1 VRIIVYDQYW
11 PTLGGGEKLAGGI
24 AQALTGAGH
33 DVTLLAHEPLDIE
46 ILQERL
52 ALDLS
57 GVTVTEVEA
66 TPDAISAASGD
77 ADVFINASF
86 GSVARSTAPASLYV
100 VYFPVLPQLERSA
113 LRRAVAARGRS
124 LLRANGDGRAEPLSG
139 LHAPDVLRRHSARW
153 TTGEAVLAIKAH
165 PGETVPVV
173 VALGRYLDPG
183 LGPRPVEALLDG
195 DVIAATTVRPVTSR
209 LDLRR
214 VTHLRFTVQGR
225 PDGEPVQ
232 VALRSPTH
240 SPAERDASSDHRVLG
255 VPVLAVE
262 AGREPGRRLAA
273 RLPGLLEPTYGVGF
287 LDSYSRVLSISEFVQ
302 RWVTRLWERDSGL
315 LYPPVTM
322 YDAGPKADS
331 IVSVGR
337 FFGRGSGHSKKQLEM
352 VKAFRRLHD
361 GGAVGWTLHLV
372 GGCAPEHAGYLDEV
386 RDAAAGLP
394 VKLHVGA
401 TGEEL
406 RRLYAE
412 TSIYWHATGLHEN
425 ENRHPDRF
433 EHFGITTVEA
443 MSAGAVPVVIGAGGQ
458 REVVRDGV
466 DGYWFSDLDGL
477 VARTRELI
485 DDPDRRA
492 LMADSARQAAQRFSV
507 DAFAGAVVEEVTA
520 LSSPSPG

>member
-1 VRIIVYDQYW
+1 VRITVYDQYW

-33 DVTLLAHEPLDIE
+33 QVTLLAHEPLDIDL
-46 ILQERL
+46 LQERL

-57 GVTVTEVEA
+57 GVGVTVVEA

-86 GSVARSTAPASLYV
+86 GSVARSTAPASLYI

-153 TTGEAVLAIKAH
+153 STGEALLAIKAH
-165 PGETVPVV
+165 PGETVPVI
-173 VALGRYLDPG
+173 VALGRYIDPA
-183 LGPRPVEALLDG
+183 LGPRTVEALVDG
-195 DVIAATTVRPVTSR
+195 DVVAEATVHPVTSR

-225 PDGEPVQ
+225 PEGEPVH

-240 SPAERDASSDHRVLG
+240 SPAERDDSSDHRVLG
-255 VPVLAVE
+255 VPILGVE
-262 AGREPGRRLAA
+262 AGRAMGRRLAG
-273 RLPGLLEPTYGVGF
+273 RLPGLLEPAYGVGF
-287 LDSYSRVLSISEFVQ
+287 LDSYTRVLSISEFVQ
-302 RWVTRLWERDSGL
+302 SWVTRLWERDSGL

-322 YDAGPKADS
+322 YDPGPKTNS

-352 VKAFRRLHD
+352 VQAFRRLHD
-361 GGAVGWTLHLV
+361 GGAREWTLHLV
-372 GGCAPEHAGYLDEV
+372 GGCAPEHARYLDEV
-386 RDAAAGLP
+386 RDAATGLP
-394 VKLHVGA
+394 VDLHVGA

-406 RRLYAE
+406 RELYAQAP
-412 TSIYWHATGLHEN
+412 IYWHATGLGEN
-425 ENRHPDRF
+425 DTRHPDRC

-458 REVVRDGV
+458 PEVVRDGL
-466 DGYWFSDLDGL
+466 DGYWFKDLDGL
-477 VARTRELI
+477 VARTRQLV
-485 DDPDRRA
+485 DDPGRRA
-492 LMADSARQAAQRFSV
+492 QMAASAREAARRFSF
-507 DAFAGAVVEEVTA
+507 DAFAAAAVDEVAA
-520 LSSPSPG
+520 LSSPSRG